1 MPFKSI
7 PAPFPVGHTPLF
19 PLRRL
24 DPGLSAQVSLWA
36 KAEWYNPSGSVKDRP
51 AWSILHTAL
60 NERRSDGAILEAR
73 AIHAADPARY
83 FYADQYNNP
92 ANAQAHFESTGP
104 EVWEDTHG
112 HVSHF
117 VAGLGTSGTMMGAGR
132 FLRQR
137 NPAIRLVAVQ
147 PDNAFNG
154 LEGLKH

>member
-60 NERRSDGAILEAR
+60 NERRLDGGRILLDA
-73 AIHAADPARY
+73 
-83 FYADQYNNP
+83 
-92 ANAQAHFESTGP
+92 
-104 EVWEDTHG
+104 
-112 HVSHF
+112 
-117 VAGLGTSGTMMGAGR
+117 TSGNIGIAYTTVAAVIGLINSVIAAYYYLRVLVYMYMKEPEPGA
-132 FLRQR
+132 
-137 NPAIRLVAVQ
+137 PIAKPMKSVAVRWSFA
-147 PDNAFNG
+147 PPPTAMRCA
-154 LEGLKH
+154 